1 VGGIEDLRGT
11 LGLSHLIVGV
21 KGARAGEALEFRG
34 DRLLTATVGAERPVG
49 VTLEALDLD

>member
-1 VGGIEDLRGT
+1 MGGIEDLRGT

-34 DRLLTATVGAERPVG
+34 DRLLTATVGAERPLG
-49 VTLEALDLD
+49 VTLKALDLD